1 MQIDR
6 FFSNKYV
13 FYLVVFL
20 SITNLIGYLSLRQYN
35 SLLFFGI
42 VALIV
47 NFFTQNISIILLSA
61 ILVTNIFFSPSK
73 AIESMKGSS
82 SEETSSDE
90 EEEEP
95 EDDNEDK
102 KSKEFKDPLPS
113 ESSSSSSKNKK
124 KKNNNIDYQSTLE
137 ASYDNLQDILGN
149 EGLTNLTKDTQRLI
163 SKQTELA
170 KSMENMGPMLKNA
183 KSMLES
189 FDMKNLS
196 GIGDIFNQMSSTMK
210 K

>member
-1 MQIDR
+1 MKVQ
-6 FFSNKYV
+6 
-13 FYLVVFL
+13 
-20 SITNLIGYLSLRQYN
+20 
-35 SLLFFGI
+35 
-42 VALIV
+42 AL
-47 NFFTQNISIILLSA
+47 
-61 ILVTNIFFSPSK
+61 
-73 AIESMKGSS
+73 
-82 SEETSSDE
+82 
-90 EEEEP
+90 
-95 EDDNEDK
+95 
-102 KSKEFKDPLPS
+102 
-113 ESSSSSSKNKK
+113 SSKNKK

-196 GIGDIFNQMSSTMK
+196 GLGDIFNQMSSSMK